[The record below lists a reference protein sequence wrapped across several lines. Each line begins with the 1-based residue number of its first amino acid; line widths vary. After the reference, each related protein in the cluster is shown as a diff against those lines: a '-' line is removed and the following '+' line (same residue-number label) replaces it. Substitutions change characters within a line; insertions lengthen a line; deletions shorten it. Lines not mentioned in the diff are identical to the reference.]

1 LSSVRWGKPSL
12 EGGHPAEKF
21 RAESKPDVVMV
32 TRRGDLSLAEAVADL
47 RIVGATLLS

>member
-1 LSSVRWGKPSL
+1 
-12 EGGHPAEKF
+12 
-21 RAESKPDVVMV
+21 MV